1 MSDIKAGVVVV
12 TKFTTPGSKEFASYI
27 NYIDREKAVRNENA
41 SKYILDDLKSESEL
55 KGYIDYMDNPEK
67 TSELFTADKNKLS
80 ASDKQALKNTFEQ
93 AEKNGSVM
101 WQTVISFDNKFLEK
115 QGIYNS
121 KNKELDEDKLKTCC
135 RGCMSKMLE
144 KEKISDTAV
153 WSGAIHYNTD
163 NIHIHIAT
171 VEPTPSR
178 DKIQEGKYAG
188 EVRGKFKQSS
198 IDAGKSCVV
207 NEITQNKEL
216 NQRINNIIRHNIVG
230 VAKENNLLKSD
241 KEIASKLLKL
251 YDKLPADR
259 RLWKYNMNAMASLR
273 PAIDEITND
282 YLDNFAGAE
291 FQELNNAL
299 DEQSIIYRE
308 AYGDT
313 LRNYKDGKIN
323 ELYTQMG
330 NSILNELKDYDKEM
344 KNNLANQSKKKK
356 YKNVP
361 DKIKNINELQKLSI
375 LKSRLKKLKKRLY
388 NDVEHQK
395 NMTVYQ
401 REFEQEM

>member
-80 ASDKQALKNTFEQ
+80 DDDKQILKNTFET

-101 WQTVISFDNKFLEK
+101 WQTVISFDNAFLEK

-121 KNKELDEDKLKTCC
+121 ETKELDENKLKTCC
-135 RGCMSKMLE
+135 RGCMAKMLE
-144 KEKISDTAV
+144 KEKLNDTAV

-171 VEPTPSR
+171 VEPVPTR
-178 DKIQEGKYAG
+178 EVIKEGKFKG
-188 EVRGKFKQSS
+188 QVRGKFKQSS
-198 IDAGKSCVV
+198 IDAGKSFVV

-230 VAKENNLLKSD
+230 VAKENNLLRAD

-251 YDKLPADR
+251 YNKLPADR
-259 RLWKYNMNAMASLR
+259 RLWKYNMNALAGLR
-273 PAIDEITND
+273 PAIDDITNT
-282 YLDNFAGAE
+282 YLDNFAGQE

-299 DEQSIIYRE
+299 DTQSNIYQE
-308 AYGDT
+308 AYGNNY
-313 LRNYKDGKIN
+313 RNFKDGKLN

-330 NSILNELKDYDKEM
+330 NTILNELKGYDKEI
-344 KNNLANQSKKKK
+344 KNNMANQSKKKK
-356 YKNVP
+356 YKNPPTKV
-361 DKIKNINELQKLSI
+361 KNINEMQQLNI
-375 LKSRLKKLKKRLY
+375 LKSRMKKLKRLLN
-388 NDVEHQK
+388 NDVQHQR
-395 NMTVYQ
+395 NMAIYQ
-401 REFEQEM
+401 QEFEQEM